1 MDYYE
6 KRNQQT
12 TLKIRKLLTELPD
25 FLRELFLGISNTTS
39 PLTRLN
45 YAYDLRVFFD
55 YLSQYELHKPIN
67 EITIDDLQYIT
78 ATQIEYFLDYLNLYE
93 FNGKTYKNDERGKS
107 RKLSCVKTM
116 FKYFYNKERIT
127 QNVAAKVSMPKLHE
141 KPILRLENDEV
152 NGVFD
157 LVNEG
162 CVTVKNNENETF
174 TLSKQQEIFR
184 EITKIRDVAILTL
197 FLGTGIRISELVG
210 LDINDIN
217 LNNNSFTVTRKGGAK
232 VILYFPNE
240 VAVALDD
247 YLTLRKNDNAADVRE
262 NALFLSIQHK
272 RISVRA
278 VENLVNKYCRIVSP
292 LKKITPHKLRSTFGT
307 NLYRATKD
315 IYIVAEVLGHKDINT
330 TKKHYAATSEDL
342 RKQAAE
348 MIKIK
353 EDE

>member
-116 FKYFYNKERIT
+116 FKTMKTKRSLSRNNKKFSE
-127 QNVAAKVSMPKLHE
+127 KSPKFATSRYL
-141 KPILRLENDEV
+141 
-152 NGVFD
+152 
-157 LVNEG
+157 
-162 CVTVKNNENETF
+162 
-174 TLSKQQEIFR
+174 
-184 EITKIRDVAILTL
+184 
-197 FLGTGIRISELVG
+197 
-210 LDINDIN
+210 
-217 LNNNSFTVTRKGGAK
+217 
-232 VILYFPNE
+232 LYFW
-240 VAVALDD
+240 A
-247 YLTLRKNDNAADVRE
+247 RE
-262 NALFLSIQHK
+262 Y
-272 RISVRA
+272 V
-278 VENLVNKYCRIVSP
+278 
-292 LKKITPHKLRSTFGT
+292 
-307 NLYRATKD
+307 
-315 IYIVAEVLGHKDINT
+315 
-330 TKKHYAATSEDL
+330 
-342 RKQAAE
+342 
-348 MIKIK
+348 
-353 EDE
+353 

>member
-12 TLKIRKLLTELPD
+12 ILKIRKLFMDLPD
-25 FLRELFLGISNTTS
+25 FCREFFLGISNTTS

-55 YLSQYELHKPIN
+55 YLSKYELKKPVN
-67 EITIDDLQYIT
+67 EISINDLQYIT
-78 ATQIEYFLDYLNLYE
+78 ATQLEFFLDYLNLYE

-116 FKYFYNKERIT
+116 FKYFYNKERIP

-152 NGVFD
+152 NDVFD
-157 LVNEG
+157 LVNDG
-162 CVTVKNNENETF
+162 YITVKDNENSTF
-174 TLSKQQEIFR
+174 SLSKRQEIFR
-184 EITKIRDVAILTL
+184 EITKVRDVAILTL

-217 LNNNSFTVTRKGGAK
+217 LNNNSFTVTRKGGAR
-232 VILYFPNE
+232 VILYIPNE
-240 VAVALDD
+240 VATALDD
-247 YLTLRKNDNAADVRE
+247 YLTLRKNDNDVNPQE

-278 VENLVNKYCRIVSP
+278 VENLVNKYCRTVSP

-342 RKQAAE
+342 RRQAAE
-348 MIKIK
+348 MVKIK
-353 EDE
+353 KDD